1 MTNQDTSQSS
11 AFPTVTV
18 PQPQPAMTSTL
29 PCITGHPMECAG
41 ELSDTILQAAR
52 AAMPADPYRSLLIA
66 DPGRL
71 NRPVLPLL
79 VALLDAAHAVAGALA
94 ENSWDDFRPID
105 QHLAA
110 GLVKQTQQIAAAITT
125 STHATPPGYS
135 LPSMTGKELV

>member
-1 MTNQDTSQSS
+1 
-11 AFPTVTV
+11 
-18 PQPQPAMTSTL
+18 MTSTL
-29 PCITGHPMECAG
+29 PCITGHPMTCDG

-79 VALLDAAHAVAGALA
+79 VALLDSAQAVATAMA
-94 ENSWDDFRPID
+94 ENAWDDFTPINAG
-105 QHLAA
+105 LAA
-110 GLVKQTQQIAAAITT
+110 GLVQQTQQIAKQIQSA
-125 STHATPPGYS
+125 THATPPAPAQVFS